1 MILIP
6 QAPSVWGLL
15 PGCILAS
22 SGPCLLQKLIQQTA
36 PGRPNSLLFF
46 FFFFADDSSITSS
59 QSSGHHQPLQGCS
72 AITPAC
78 SQLTQRSLSHTEGE
92 STGVPC

>member
-46 FFFFADDSSITSS
+46 FLLMIVPSHLRRAPGT
-59 QSSGHHQPLQGCS
+59 
-72 AITPAC
+72 T
-78 SQLTQRSLSHTEGE
+78 SLSRAALP
-92 STGVPC
+92 SLLPAPSSPKGV